1 MKKSLSIFGLLI
13 LISSVVLA
21 GGIENPLVPSN
32 MAIVKTNTG
41 ARVFYSTEKTS
52 QVHIRIYSVGDDKEV
67 FSDVIKSKESFSRLY
82 NLMNLPLGEY
92 RVVMEDE
99 NGIREELFS
108 NRKNVEVLSSIIYA
122 KKQQK
127 CLVTLFSQND
137 ADVTVTL
144 LDKNKNVLTSDV
156 LSVNG
161 QAAKLFSLEQIN
173 GPVTVE
179 VSNADGLV
187 RSSIIAN

>member
-1 MKKSLSIFGLLI
+1 MKKSFSILGMLM

-21 GGIENPLVPSN
+21 GGIDNPLVPSN

-41 ARVFYSTEKTS
+41 ARVFYSTEKS
-52 QVHIRIYSVGDDKEV
+52 SKVRIRIYDTDDKEV
-67 FSDVIKSKESFSRLY
+67 FSDVIKSKENFSRLY
-82 NLMNLPLGEY
+82 NLKNLPEGEY

-108 NRKNVEVLSSIIYA
+108 TRKKVEVLSSIIYS
-122 KKQQK
+122 KTQQK
-127 CLVTLFSQND
+127 CLVTFFSQD
-137 ADVTVTL
+137 EADVSVTL
-144 LDKNKNVLTSDV
+144 LDKNKKVLASDE

-161 QAAKLFSLEQIN
+161 QAAKLFNLEQLK

-179 VSNADGLV
+179 VSNANGIV
-187 RSSIIAN
+187 RTSVIGN